1 MNTTGS
7 LEAIARELF
16 VREWEQEY
24 REGTQLDSSVRR
36 RSCALPQSTLW
47 VLHDLVQM
55 IAASRDRPVHQ
66 MAPMIRRLIAE
77 QNFADDCGDPI
88 ISADR
93 EAQIDLQ
100 VKVVLRVLEEVRHLA
115 LDQGLWSNAPMT
127 PQMFG

>member
-1 MNTTGS
+1 MNTTAS
-7 LEAIARELF
+7 LETIARELF
-16 VREWEQEY
+16 VREWEKEH
-24 REGTQLDSSVRR
+24 REGTYLGSSVRQ
-36 RSCALPQSTLW
+36 RSCALPQSTMW

-55 IAASRDRPVHQ
+55 IAESHDRPVHQ

-100 VKVVLRVLEEVRHLA
+100 VDVVLRVLEQVRDLA
-115 LDQGLWSNAPMT
+115 LDQGLWSNAPMV